1 MERGAG
7 GEAGTA
13 RTATNKIP
21 ASPALGPPTEA
32 ERNPSSLPPPFCSI
46 ISARVMPGVDAGVD
60 EEEGAPK
67 IGSRWAR
74 TVSSLA
80 YLWDHERWENTPSR
94 FPMAQNTVASEVGD
108 CSCPLSSCTY
118 LQCKLLHL
126 NPAKPARRRK
136 RRRRTTTTP
145 RLERKTTTRRQIVRG
160 ARAGAGPAPRRAPR
174 PLLLAECARETHL
187 WTHTGVTES
196 VGPAKMVCARLTV
209 FLVSCVKM

>member
-7 GEAGTA
+7 GGTGTA

-46 ISARVMPGVDAGVD
+46 ISARVMAGVDAGVD

-74 TVSSLA
+74 TISSLA

-108 CSCPLSSCTY
+108 CSCPLSSCTCNAHSSTST
-118 LQCKLLHL
+118 QAGTQQKTKTK
-126 NPAKPARRRK
+126 NDDDAEAGKEDDDAPANGEGGQGRGRASP
-136 RRRRTTTTP
+136 
-145 RLERKTTTRRQIVRG
+145 KTGTET
-160 ARAGAGPAPRRAPR
+160 
-174 PLLLAECARETHL
+174 LLLAECAREAHL

-196 VGPAKMVCARLTV
+196 IGPAKMVCARPCFFGV
-209 FLVSCVKM
+209 VVRVKM